1 VPKDKP
7 IILNEKKAEENKNKE
22 IDKNSKKKIHIGIL
36 IFRIISLIIIIVC
49 LVILYRWHLENEA
62 NKDVSD
68 SLLTE
73 DTISEDHISIN
84 PGSTI
89 QEPTETEKSQD
100 NDENDVKTVKV
111 NFDNLISQNSD
122 TVGWI
127 YINSTNI
134 NFPVVK
140 SSNNDFYLRHNFK
153 KEYNSAGW
161 IYADYRNNFDDLD
174 QNTIVY
180 GHNRRNGTMF
190 SNLKF
195 YLKNSFAKANNA
207 KYFTFNT
214 KSQNYIAEIYSVYKI
229 NASLL
234 SFSNNF
240 NSVDEYQAFIDKSI
254 SQSAVDF
261 ETQVSTNDKTLTLCT
276 CDDNTIYRIVVNA
289 KLIPILTD

>member
-1 VPKDKP
+1 MD
-7 IILNEKKAEENKNKE
+7 EKKVEESKNDTPK
-22 IDKNSKKKIHIGIL
+22 KKKKKIHIGIL
-36 IFRIISLIIIIVC
+36 VFRIISIIIISVC
-49 LVILYRWHLENEA
+49 LVILYKWHMENEA
-62 NKDVSD
+62 NQNVSD

-73 DTISEDHISIN
+73 NNISEDYISIN
-84 PGSTI
+84 PGSTT
-89 QEPTETEKSQD
+89 QNPNEESSPEETPTS
-100 NDENDVKTVKV
+100 DENDVKTVRV

-127 YINSTNI
+127 YVNSTNI

-140 SSNNDFYLRHNFK
+140 ASNNDFYLKHNFK

-174 QNTIVY
+174 QNTVIY

-190 SNLKF
+190 SNLKY
-195 YLKNSFAKANNA
+195 YLKNNFAKANNA

-214 KSQNYIAEIYSVYKI
+214 KSQNYLAEIYSVYKI

-234 SFSNNF
+234 SFSTNF
-240 NSVDEYQAFIDKSI
+240 NSVEEYQSFIDKSK

-261 ETQVSTNDKTLTLCT
+261 ETQISTNDKTLTLCT

-289 KLIPILTD
+289 KLIPILTE